1 MSERPVTGPVPRPGI
16 MEIAAYVGGESSI
29 PGVDRII
36 KLSSNEGPF
45 GPSPS
50 ASKAHEAEA
59 TALHRYPDGG
69 AVKLRAA
76 IGERYGL
83 DPEKIVC
90 GAGSDELIS
99 LLCKA
104 YAGPGDEVLYSKHGF
119 LMYPISAKTVGATP
133 VTAPETDKTAN
144 VDNLLAAVTERTR
157 IVFLANPNNPTGT
170 YLPADEVKRL
180 REGLRDDILLVI
192 DAAYAEY
199 VTVGDYTPGI
209 ELVDAGENTVMTR
222 TFSKIYA
229 LGGVRLGWCYAPANV
244 IDVLNRIRGPFNVG
258 AAAMAAGI
266 AAIRDTAFE
275 DMSREHNS
283 KWREWTADE
292 LGKLGLDITPSIGNF
307 LLVCFGTDKDRGAE
321 AADSFLKSKGIVVR
335 RMGGYGFPNC
345 LRITIGLEEEMR
357 AVVDALGQFLG
368 KNEPGAAE

>member
-1 MSERPVTGPVPRPGI
+1 MSKRPEARPGI
-16 MEIAAYVGGESSI
+16 MDIAAYVGGESAI

-45 GPSPS
+45 GPSPL
-50 ASKAHEAEA
+50 ASKAFEAEA
-59 TALHRYPDGG
+59 ANLHRYPDGS
-69 AVKLRAA
+69 ATALRSA

-90 GAGSDELIS
+90 GAGSDELIA

-104 YAGPGDEVLYSKHGF
+104 YAGPGDEVLYSAHGF
-119 LMYPISAKTVGATP
+119 LMYPISAKSVGATP
-133 VTAPETDKTAN
+133 VKAPETNKTAD
-144 VDNLLAAVTERTR
+144 VDNLLAAVTDRTR

-180 REGLRDDILLVI
+180 RDGLRDDILLVI

-199 VTVGDYTPGI
+199 VTVGDYAAGV

-229 LGGVRLGWCYAPANV
+229 LGGMRLGWCYAPANV
-244 IDVLNRIRGPFNVG
+244 VDVLNRVRGPFNVG
-258 AAAMAAGI
+258 AAAMAAGV
-266 AAIRDTAFE
+266 AAIADTDFE
-275 DMSREHNS
+275 DMSRTHNE
-283 KWREWTADE
+283 KWREWTSAE
-292 LGKLGLDITPSIGNF
+292 LRKLGLDVTPSIGNF
-307 LLVCFGTDKDRGAE
+307 LLVCFNDSDRDAE
-321 AADSFLKSKGIVVR
+321 AADAFLKSRGIVVR

-345 LRITIGLEEEMR
+345 LRISIGLEDEMR
-357 AVVDALGQFLG
+357 AVVDALAAFLG
-368 KNEPGAAE
+368 KNDTGADR